1 MNFNRIEVK
10 KFRLP
15 CSKQAGVYRWWF
27 PEEIAKSL
35 LSALNGVDYESIEK
49 EEINDKQYWCLYI
62 GSSSDLEQRFYWHTT
77 QAHSTTAI
85 KNSALS
91 TLRQTICALLKIN
104 QSDATA
110 KQKVDDILDECYCE
124 WYATSSSEDPE
135 TIEKKELKKGYY
147 PLNIQN
153 NEGVRNKHKNMK
165 PSIPTQ
171 LTKLRR
177 EYRK

>member
-27 PEEIAKSL
+27 PEESAKSL
-35 LSALNGVDYESIEK
+35 LSALNGVDYEPIDK
-49 EEINDKQYWCLYI
+49 EEINGKQYWCLYI

-77 QAHSTTAI
+77 QGHSPTAI

-91 TLRQTICALLKIN
+91 TLRQSICALLKIN

-124 WYATSSSEDPE
+124 WCATPSFEEADI
-135 TIEKKELKKGYY
+135 IEKEELKKRYY
-147 PLNIQN
+147 PFNIQK
-153 NEGVRNKHKNMK
+153 NEGVRNKSKNVK
-165 PSIPTQ
+165 PSIPAQ
-171 LTKLRR
+171 LTDLRR
-177 EYRK
+177 EYKK

>member
-27 PEEIAKSL
+27 PEERAKSL
-35 LSALNGVDYESIEK
+35 LSALNGVDYESIKK
-49 EEINDKQYWCLYI
+49 EEINGKQYWCLYI

-77 QAHSTTAI
+77 QAHSATAI

-91 TLRQTICALLKIN
+91 TLRQSICALLKIN

-124 WYATSSSEDPE
+124 WCAISSIEE
-135 TIEKKELKKGYY
+135 AKEIEKKELKNEYY
-147 PLNIQN
+147 PLNIKD
-153 NEGVRNKHKNMK
+153 NEGVKNKHKNVK

>member
-1 MNFNRIEVK
+1 MNFYRIEVK

-27 PEEIAKSL
+27 PEERAKSL
-35 LSALNGVDYESIEK
+35 LSALNGVDYEPIEK
-49 EEINDKQYWCLYI
+49 KTINDKQYWCLYF

-77 QAHSTTAI
+77 QAHSATAI

-135 TIEKKELKKGYY
+135 TIETEELKNGYY
-147 PLNIQN
+147 LLNIQK
-153 NEGVRNKHKNMK
+153 NEGVRNKHKNVK

-171 LTKLRR
+171 LTKLRN

>member
-35 LSALNGVDYESIEK
+35 LSSLNGVDYESIEK
-49 EEINDKQYWCLYI
+49 EEINGKQYWCLYF

-77 QAHSTTAI
+77 QAHSATTI
-85 KNSALS
+85 RSGVLS
-91 TLRQTICALLKIN
+91 TLRKTICALLKIN

-110 KQKVDDILDECYCE
+110 KQKVDDILDECYFE

-135 TIEKKELKKGYY
+135 TKEKKELEKGYY
-147 PLNIQN
+147 PFNIKD
-153 NEGVRNKHKNMK
+153 NEGVRNKSKNVK
-165 PSIPTQ
+165 PSIATQ
-171 LTKLRR
+171 LRKLRR

>member
-15 CSKQAGVYRWWF
+15 CSKQAGVYHWWF
-27 PEEIAKSL
+27 PEESAKSL
-35 LSALNGVDYESIEK
+35 LSALDGVDYESIEK
-49 EEINDKQYWCLYI
+49 KTINDKQYWCLYF
-62 GSSSDLEQRFYWHTT
+62 GSSSDLVQRFYWHTT
-77 QAHSTTAI
+77 QAHSATAI

-110 KQKVDDILDECYCE
+110 KQKVDDILDECYWE
-124 WYATSSSEDPE
+124 WYATSSIEE
-135 TIEKKELKKGYY
+135 AKEIEKKQLENGYY

-153 NEGVRNKHKNMK
+153 NEGVRNKSKNVK

-171 LTKLRR
+171 LTDLRR
-177 EYRK
+177 EYKK

>member
-27 PEEIAKSL
+27 PEERAKSL
-35 LSALNGVDYESIEK
+35 LSALDGVDYESIEK
-49 EEINDKQYWCLYI
+49 KTINDKQYWCLYF
-62 GSSSDLEQRFYWHTT
+62 GSSSDLVQRFYWHTT
-77 QAHSTTAI
+77 QAHSATAI

-110 KQKVDDILDECYCE
+110 KQKVDDILDECYWE
-124 WYATSSSEDPE
+124 WYATSSIEE
-135 TIEKKELKKGYY
+135 AKEIEKKELENGYY

-153 NEGVRNKHKNMK
+153 NEGVKNKHKNVK

-171 LTKLRR
+171 LTDLRR
-177 EYRK
+177 EYKK

>member
-1 MNFNRIEVK
+1 MEFNRIEVK

-27 PEEIAKSL
+27 PEERAKSL
-35 LSALNGVDYESIEK
+35 VSALNGVDYELIEK
-49 EEINDKQYWCLYI
+49 KPINDKQYWCLYF
-62 GSSSDLEQRFYWHTT
+62 GSSSDLEQRFYWHTI
-77 QAHSTTAI
+77 QGHSAAVI
-85 KNSALS
+85 KSGTLS
-91 TLRQTICALLKIN
+91 TLRKTICALLKIN

-135 TIEKKELKKGYY
+135 TIEKEEVKKGYY
-147 PLNIQN
+147 PFNIKDN
-153 NEGVRNKHKNMK
+153 IGVRNKSKNVK

-171 LTKLRR
+171 LRKLRK
-177 EYRK
+177 EYKK